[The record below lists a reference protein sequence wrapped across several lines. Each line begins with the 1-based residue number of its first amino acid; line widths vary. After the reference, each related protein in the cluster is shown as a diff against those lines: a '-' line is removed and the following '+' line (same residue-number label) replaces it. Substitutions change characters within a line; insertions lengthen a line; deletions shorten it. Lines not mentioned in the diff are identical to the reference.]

1 MKIEKRKYPL
11 DSLTP
16 NVAALS
22 GVAVDDIYRWM
33 ETILGEPADEIM
45 RGDVDDRWHAM
56 GLAIVRFA
64 PWLAEHL
71 PNLRS
76 CKTREIASFPRKG
89 RGLAYTW
96 NPGHGPIGHDGHV
109 PKTFAVAFEDG
120 KVLDVDA
127 ERIWDAK
134 EYEELLGKAGGRIV
148 YVAVE
153 PVMQ

>member
-1 MKIEKRKYPL
+1 MRIEKRKYL
-11 DSLTP
+11 QDSLTP
-16 NVAALS
+16 NVAALA
-22 GVAVDDIYRWM
+22 GVPIDEIYRWM
-33 ETILGEPADEIM
+33 ESALGESADEIM

-56 GLAIVRFA
+56 GLAIVRFT

-76 CKTREIASFPRKG
+76 CKAREIASFPRKG
-89 RGLAYTW
+89 RGLAYAW
-96 NPGHGPIGHDGHV
+96 NSGHGSIGQDGHV

-127 ERIWDAK
+127 EQVWDVK
-134 EYEELLGKAGGRIV
+134 EYEKLLDKAGGKIV

-153 PVMQ
+153 PIMQ

>member
-1 MKIEKRKYPL
+1 MRIEKRKYL
-11 DSLTP
+11 QDSLTP
-16 NVAALS
+16 NVAALA
-22 GVAVDDIYRWM
+22 GVPIDEIYRWM
-33 ETILGEPADEIM
+33 ESALGESADEIM

-56 GLAIVRFA
+56 GLAIVRFT

-76 CKTREIASFPRKG
+76 CKAREIASFPRKG
-89 RGLAYTW
+89 RGLAYAW
-96 NPGHGPIGHDGHV
+96 NSGHGSIGQDGHV

>member
-1 MKIEKRKYPL
+1 MRIEKRKYPL

-22 GVAVDDIYRWM
+22 GVSADDIYRWM

-71 PNLRS
+71 PDLRN
-76 CKTREIASFPRKG
+76 CKAREIMSFPHRGKG
-89 RGLAYTW
+89 MAYTW
-96 NPGHGPIGHDGHV
+96 NPGHGLIEQDGHV
-109 PKTFAVAFEDG
+109 PKIFAVAFEDG
-120 KVLDVDA
+120 KVLDVDT

-134 EYEELLGKAGGRIV
+134 EYEELLGKAGGRII
-148 YVAVE
+148 YVALE

>member
-1 MKIEKRKYPL
+1 MRIEKRKYPQ
-11 DSLTP
+11 DSLMP

-22 GVAVDDIYRWM
+22 GVPVDEIYHWM
-33 ETILGEPADEIM
+33 ESALGEPAGEIM
-45 RGDVDDRWHAM
+45 QGDVGDRWHAM
-56 GLAIVRFA
+56 SLAVVRFT

-76 CKTREIASFPRKG
+76 CKAREIASFLRRG

-134 EYEELLGKAGGRIV
+134 EYEELLSKAGGRIV

-153 PVMQ
+153 PIIH